1 MDIKKLPKT
10 EFASAVAQIAGE
22 KHIEVQ
28 EILDSIEAGLISA
41 YKRDQ
46 KEHGNIVS
54 DDAVFEVVI
63 APESGSFAIF
73 EITDKKRIDVTPP
86 GFGRIAAVTA
96 KNVIDQRIHEAEKDT
111 IMAEYVHKI
120 GTLVQGYIL
129 RNDPY
134 RMTVGIGKTE
144 GICPKD
150 EQIRGE
156 SLQLGS
162 KKQFLIKSIHTD
174 ADTGR
179 KDIILSRS
187 DSEFIKQLFVREVPE
202 VGNRAVTIEAIARD
216 AGSRAKVAV
225 SSSQAGV
232 DPVGS
237 CIGQKG
243 IRIQAILN
251 ELPQSEKV
259 DVISFAKEK
268 KQFVQNALSP
278 AQNVKVLSI
287 VNGLAVAQVP
297 ESDLALAIGSGGE
310 NVRLAGIL
318 TGLEIKVQGTKI

>member
-22 KHIEVQ
+22 KNISVQ

-46 KEHGNIVS
+46 KEHGIIIA
-54 DDAVFEVVI
+54 DEAIFEVELV
-63 APESGSFAIF
+63 PESGSFAIF
-73 EITDKKRIDVTPP
+73 EVDGKTRKNVTPP

-111 IMAEYVHKI
+111 IMAEYIHKI
-120 GTLVQGYIL
+120 GSLVQGYIL
-129 RNDPY
+129 RSDPY
-134 RMTVGIGKTE
+134 KMTVGIGKTE

-156 SLQLGS
+156 ILPLGS

-174 ADTGR
+174 EQTGR

-187 DSEFIKQLFVREVPE
+187 DPEFIKQLFIREVPE
-202 VGNRAVTIEAIARD
+202 VGNRAVSIENIARD

-225 SSSQAGV
+225 SSTQAGV

-259 DVISFAKEK
+259 DVISYSKDK
-268 KQFVQNALSP
+268 KQFIANALSP

-287 VNGLAVAQVP
+287 ANGLAVVSVP

-318 TGLEIKVQGTKI
+318 TGLEIKVQGTKL

>member
-1 MDIKKLPKT
+1 
-10 EFASAVAQIAGE
+10 
-22 KHIEVQ
+22 
-28 EILDSIEAGLISA
+28 
-41 YKRDQ
+41 
-46 KEHGNIVS
+46 
-54 DDAVFEVVI
+54 
-63 APESGSFAIF
+63 
-73 EITDKKRIDVTPP
+73 
-86 GFGRIAAVTA
+86 
-96 KNVIDQRIHEAEKDT
+96 
-111 IMAEYVHKI
+111 
-120 GTLVQGYIL
+120 
-129 RNDPY
+129 
-134 RMTVGIGKTE
+134 MTVGIGKTE

-174 ADTGR
+174 AETGR

-225 SSSQAGV
+225 SSTQAGV